1 MNQSDREELTFH
13 YSPPGELPD
22 GYLEDV
28 INLVMEVGS
37 VGTKK
42 WVRQNLEH
50 AFLIGYVLNK
60 GRIIACSS
68 LKHPRP
74 EYIRTVRDQA
84 GLNLEGFLERGY
96 TSVLPEYRG
105 KGLASELLA
114 GLTSRIGDEKLY
126 SAVGE
131 DNIGGQKIAMNNR
144 TRKVAVYESA
154 QSGKKIGIWMP
165 EWMIEGDAG

>member
-1 MNQSDREELTFH
+1 MNQSDGETPAFY
-13 YSPPGELPD
+13 YSPPAELPD
-22 GYLEDV
+22 GYLEAI

-42 WVRQNLEH
+42 WVRQNLEN
-50 AFLIGYVLNK
+50 AFLIGYVLDK
-60 GRIIACSS
+60 GKIIACSS

-74 EYIRTVRDQA
+74 EYIRTVREQA

-105 KGLASELLA
+105 KGLASKLLA
-114 GLTSRIGDEKLY
+114 GLTSKIGDKKLY

-131 DNIGGQKIAMNNR
+131 DNIGGQKIAVNNR

-165 EWMIEGDAG
+165 EWMIEGDAE